1 MLRTALLLL
10 AVFFCTSRAL
20 AAWGENWGEMVWGSS
35 APPAAVPMTGW
46 PGLFLL
52 LTVLLVT
59 ALWKMN
65 RISRQVGLTLSVFL
79 LVPVLIAPQI
89 STWNGTS
96 WYTFI
101 NGEVADANEVNGNF
115 EALAAAL
122 DVTVPNSFAN
132 SGIADANEIN
142 SNFEVL
148 RAAVEQFTTDAAAA
162 TAATE
167 TAFNNGVA
175 SVDIT
180 SDNQAV
186 CEAANGSWDSGSA
199 TCGPDNALCM
209 PTSAGGG
216 LCSHCVVGGIC
227 EASPLTEAHCSQC
240 CSQGSIDCS

>member
-1 MLRTALLLL
+1 ME
-10 AVFFCTSRAL
+10 
-20 AAWGENWGEMVWGSS
+20 GE
-35 APPAAVPMTGW
+35 ADA
-46 PGLFLL
+46 
-52 LTVLLVT
+52 
-59 ALWKMN
+59 
-65 RISRQVGLTLSVFL
+65 RQVGLTLSVFL
-79 LVPVLIAPQI
+79 LVPVLIAPHI
-89 STWNGTS
+89 STWTGTS

-115 EALAAAL
+115 EALADAL

-148 RAAVEQFTTDAAAA
+148 KAAVEQFTTDAAAA
-162 TAATE
+162 TAATD
-167 TAFNNGVA
+167 TAFSNGVA

-186 CEAANGSWDSGSA
+186 CEAASGSWDAGGA
-199 TCGPDNALCM
+199 TCSPDDSLCM

-216 LCSHCVVGGIC
+216 LCSECVVGGLCVDQIGI
-227 EASPLTEAHCSQC
+227 SPPHCSQC